1 MEAVQVSGF
10 RQQGKRRLA
19 SLDGCKFDLKKEL
32 PILFKAFDEACK
44 NYEKEILS
52 TPPQARARGFEA
64 SLLNSK
70 MIQGIQK
77 HFPDNWRFAKYKRF
91 TLRIN
96 GYVIL
101 FKKLNGKNL
110 PMNIKTQSVNAI
122 SNQLALSLFN
132 ESNYTIEPILFFG
145 YRKDKF
151 GHIFEPKLIYIDD
164 SKLKWTLE
172 YDSINTTIVN
182 TIKTEI
188 NDYPEPKLKKK
199 SQKRQTGS

>member
-1 MEAVQVSGF
+1 MEVVQIEGF
-10 RQQGKRRLA
+10 RKQGKRRLA
-19 SLDGCKFDLKKEL
+19 SLEGCKFDLKSEL
-32 PILFKAFDEACK
+32 PILFKAFDKSCK
-44 NYEKEILS
+44 AYEKEIVN
-52 TPPQARARGFEA
+52 TPPLARARGFEA

-70 MIQGIQK
+70 MIQEIQN

-122 SNQLALSLFN
+122 SNQLSLSLFN
-132 ESNYTIEPILFFG
+132 EISYTAEPILFFG

-172 YDSINTTIVN
+172 YDNVETNIINTT
-182 TIKTEI
+182 KTEI
-188 NDYPEPKLKKK
+188 NDYPEPKLRKKV
-199 SQKRQTGS
+199 QKKETGS